1 MSSVVKFCEVNRKSY
16 KVTTR
21 QLPVFIPEISSADR
35 KEDLKWGEYD
45 LSMSG
50 EGGREGGRGRE
61 RGPAYL
67 TSLRLSCYP
76 ALLPSLTSVTDSGI

>member
-50 EGGREGGRGRE
+50 EGGRGRE
-61 RGPAYL
+61 RGQVCY
-67 TSLRLSCYP
+67 TSLPP
-76 ALLPSLTSVTDSGI
+76 ALLPSVNSVTDSGI